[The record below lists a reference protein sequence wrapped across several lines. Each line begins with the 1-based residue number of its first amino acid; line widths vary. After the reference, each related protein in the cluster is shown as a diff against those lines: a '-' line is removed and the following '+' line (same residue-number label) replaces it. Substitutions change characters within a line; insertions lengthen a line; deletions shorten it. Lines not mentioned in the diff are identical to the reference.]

1 MIDTLFIY
9 LFCCGTASCPVAT
22 LTCVNFILLLSCWL
36 VISSC
41 CDFPVKWCGSRWC
54 TLTACGVKEL
64 EEPKHSRFF
73 FHFGV
78 RNRNYKTPTLFHFW
92 SCVKGGVNMDH
103 RGHHLPDSGHHRTK
117 DREDYYRYSQPD
129 WEQSY
134 PPPNPRE
141 RDRHWVH
148 PDPRYRAHFTSPPA
162 RPDPYTTQQYPYVHG
177 HPEHQRPQSRCVR
190 SWDGSWFIL

>member
-1 MIDTLFIY
+1 
-9 LFCCGTASCPVAT
+9 
-22 LTCVNFILLLSCWL
+22 
-36 VISSC
+36 
-41 CDFPVKWCGSRWC
+41 
-54 TLTACGVKEL
+54 
-64 EEPKHSRFF
+64 
-73 FHFGV
+73 
-78 RNRNYKTPTLFHFW
+78 
-92 SCVKGGVNMDH
+92 MDH